1 MASPETLFRV
11 WRTRNGL
18 SQRAAA
24 ERLGYGKR
32 RIEAYDRGE
41 EEPPLIVLFGMS
53 AVEQGIPPYSFK
65 DAA

>member
-1 MASPETLFRV
+1 MALPDTLFRV

-24 ERLGYGKR
+24 KCLGYGKR

-41 EEPPLIVLFGMS
+41 EEPPLIVLYGMS
-53 AVEQGIPPYSFK
+53 AVENGIPPYSLK